1 MSGAMQLALTEPPSK
16 TSASHFIFDRI
27 EDSAPH
33 TGIVSAIIWPFFWD
47 AAAMMALS
55 LEPASE
61 QVAAGAKQ
69 DQQDRVP
76 VDFSQSRQGDRNLRR
91 AKPDSE

>member
-1 MSGAMQLALTEPPSK
+1 
-16 TSASHFIFDRI
+16 
-27 EDSAPH
+27 
-33 TGIVSAIIWPFFWD
+33 
-47 AAAMMALS
+47 MMALS

-61 QVAAGAKQ
+61 QVAAGAER

-76 VDFSQSRQGDRNLRR
+76 VDFSQSRQDDRNLRR